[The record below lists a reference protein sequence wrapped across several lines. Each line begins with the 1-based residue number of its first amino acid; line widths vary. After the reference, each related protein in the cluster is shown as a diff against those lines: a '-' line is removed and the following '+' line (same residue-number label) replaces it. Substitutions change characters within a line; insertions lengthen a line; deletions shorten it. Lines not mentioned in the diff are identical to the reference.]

1 MMPVVV
7 VVAGWRESG
16 VRDTEGGR
24 YGARFAIRTIHR
36 VISSTF
42 TGSTLPRFRGTYP
55 FGFLTSRA
63 LENSPNSPNPPE
75 SHVISPRAYVISF
88 LSKISNQ
95 FTSFN
100 AIRRRRT

>member
-1 MMPVVV
+1 MMPVVVV

-24 YGARFAIRTIHR
+24 YGAHFAIRTIHR

-63 LENSPNSPNPPE
+63 LENSPNSPE
-75 SHVISPRAYVISF
+75 SHVFSPRAYVISF

-100 AIRRRRT
+100 PIRRRRT